1 MAVIL
6 SPYQNRY
13 QYNSYAV
20 SKNINRPD
28 SGGTV
33 AGDRQWRG
41 TDSGG
46 GQTECYPFWDQH
58 IEFHETSTKLL
69 NRALDPAL
77 TNSCD
82 KSASRFCS
90 ILWRH
95 RRNVTLASTTDPANR
110 PKIYSSYMPQIS

>member
-33 AGDRQWRG
+33 AGE
-41 TDSGG
+41 DSGG
-46 GQTECYPFWDQH
+46 GQTVAGD
-58 IEFHETSTKLL
+58 
-69 NRALDPAL
+69 
-77 TNSCD
+77 
-82 KSASRFCS
+82 
-90 ILWRH
+90 
-95 RRNVTLASTTDPANR
+95 RRNVILFGTS
-110 PKIYSSYMPQIS
+110 ISSFTKLPRNF